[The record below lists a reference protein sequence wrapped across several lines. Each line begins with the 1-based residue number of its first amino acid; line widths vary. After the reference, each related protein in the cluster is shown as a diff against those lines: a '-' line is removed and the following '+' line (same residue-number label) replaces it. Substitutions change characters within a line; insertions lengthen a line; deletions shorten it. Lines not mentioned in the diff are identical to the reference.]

1 MSLLRRFAIALI
13 VSGLV
18 VWIASAAWLA
28 TRKLDV
34 LDVPVSL
41 SPGHIRTQEF
51 QINFN
56 SSYLVAIAVE
66 RGPSFPNLDCQM
78 WGCYNS
84 PVILRALWTLSSGD
98 RAVSTGDS
106 DDMYGGH
113 GQLVLEEADGRVLG
127 GFESKA
133 GRYRLDVDVLSGASS
148 LNKGHPKLI
157 IELDGNGY
165 ERLIRWQGASEI
177 LAGILGTI
185 GIALA
190 WLSRPNRDASRR
202 ASIRLFPGSRTGYGS
217 AFHARRPPRAVL
229 FSKLPSI
236 ALYLIFVSMLLLCSI
251 LFMLGLSAALW
262 HGNGIQVLTSSRTLS
277 PQLGQGARP
286 LVLRIDSKERWFLD
300 AKPVSPEQFPGALR
314 EALSRR
320 ADWAVCLEADPE
332 LDFGRVAKAMDAIQG
347 LYAKIILVT
356 PKLGQD
362 RCTEEKSIPVG
373 GKAEARTRP

>member
-1 MSLLRRFAIALI
+1 MD
-13 VSGLV
+13 
-18 VWIASAAWLA
+18 WPAAWLA
-28 TRKLDV
+28 TRKLVV
-34 LDVPVSL
+34 LYTPISL
-41 SPGHIRTQEF
+41 SPGHIRTEDF
-51 QINFN
+51 PINFN

-66 RGPSFPNLDCQM
+66 REPSLPNLDCQM

-84 PVILRALWTLSSGD
+84 PVILKARWTLSSGE
-98 RAVSTGDS
+98 RAVSSGDS

-113 GQLVLEEADGRVLG
+113 GQLVLEEADGRILG

-148 LNKGHPKLI
+148 LNKGNPKLI
-157 IELDGNGY
+157 VEVDGNGY
-165 ERLIRWQGASEI
+165 ERFIRWKGATEI

-185 GIALA
+185 GIALV
-190 WLSRPNRDASRR
+190 WLSRPDRDASRR
-202 ASIRLFPGSRTGYGS
+202 ASIRLFPGSSTGYGS
-217 AFHARRPPRAVL
+217 AFHARRPPQPVL
-229 FSKLPSI
+229 FSRLPSI
-236 ALYLIFVSMLLLCSI
+236 ALYLTFFLMLMLFSI
-251 LFMLGLSAALW
+251 LFMLGLSATLW
-262 HGNGIQVLTSSRTLS
+262 HGNGIRVLTSSRTLS

-286 LVLRIDSKERWFLD
+286 LLLRIDRKGRWFLN

-320 ADWAVCLEADPE
+320 ADWAVCLDADPE
-332 LDFGRVAKAMDAIQG
+332 LDFGPVAKAMDAIQG

-362 RCTEEKSIPVG
+362 RCTEDNPIAVG